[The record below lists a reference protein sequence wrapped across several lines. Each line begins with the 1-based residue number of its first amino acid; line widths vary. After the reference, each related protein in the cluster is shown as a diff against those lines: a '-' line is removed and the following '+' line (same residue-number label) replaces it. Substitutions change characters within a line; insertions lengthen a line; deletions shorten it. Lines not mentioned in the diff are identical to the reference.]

1 MLHKGLRIALRISL
15 GFVALTAISGGAA
28 LLLGAEAQRFPL
40 DWLHGTPFS
49 DYTIPALLLAIVVGG
64 SALLA
69 VIALWVRPR
78 LGAASG
84 IAAGLILMGYI
95 AIEALILKQVPP
107 GPSAIEAFYFSLGLL
122 NFSLS
127 VALLKFQHTATKEQ
141 KAFHG
146 QISQ

>member
-1 MLHKGLRIALRISL
+1 MAHKGLRIALSISL

-40 DWLHGTPFS
+40 DWLHGTPFA
-49 DYTIPALLLAIVVGG
+49 DYTIPALLLAIAVGG

-78 LGAASG
+78 FGAASG
-84 IAAGLILMGYI
+84 IAAGLFLMGYI

-107 GPSAIEAFYFSLGLL
+107 GPSAIEKFYFTLGLL
-122 NFSLS
+122 NSALS
-127 VALLKFQHTATKEQ
+127 VALITFQYKNNKEL
-141 KAFHG
+141 
-146 QISQ
+146 